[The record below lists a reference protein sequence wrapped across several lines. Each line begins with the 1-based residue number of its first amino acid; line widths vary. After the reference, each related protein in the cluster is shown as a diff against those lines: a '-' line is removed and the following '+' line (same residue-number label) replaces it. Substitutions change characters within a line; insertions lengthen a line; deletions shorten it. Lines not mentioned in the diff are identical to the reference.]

1 MSCILIHAVPFDE
14 PKWKIN
20 YNLTKQIPRGTFK
33 ATIIKKKL
41 QRTEKWHI
49 MFLLNSF
56 QFQSTL
62 EEITFLPTQARA
74 LSSGD

>member
-33 ATIIKKKL
+33 ATIIKKTAENREVAHYVSVK
-41 QRTEKWHI
+41 
-49 MFLLNSF
+49 
-56 QFQSTL
+56 
-62 EEITFLPTQARA
+62 
-74 LSSGD
+74 

>member
-1 MSCILIHAVPFDE
+1 
-14 PKWKIN
+14 
-20 YNLTKQIPRGTFK
+20 
-33 ATIIKKKL
+33 
-41 QRTEKWHI
+41 

-74 LSSGD
+74 LSSGIEFSLNIFLQVFFELHLDEIKVF